1 MKLYTKYYE
10 DAFEQF
16 RLRCPMW
23 VDKAVKYVPRH
34 ETIIRVYLENGDYVD
49 YDTRNETYR
58 YISKDRLK
66 ERSTITDENCR
77 SAFAKNLHELMRA
90 RLISQQVL
98 TERSGIS
105 QAMLSKYLREKSTPT
120 LTNIKK
126 IAQALDCGI
135 EELTEW

>member
-1 MKLYTKYYE
+1 MKLYTKCYE

-58 YISKDRLK
+58 YISKDRLR

-77 SAFAKNLHELMRA
+77 SVFAKNLHELMRA
-90 RLISQQVL
+90 RLISQQEL